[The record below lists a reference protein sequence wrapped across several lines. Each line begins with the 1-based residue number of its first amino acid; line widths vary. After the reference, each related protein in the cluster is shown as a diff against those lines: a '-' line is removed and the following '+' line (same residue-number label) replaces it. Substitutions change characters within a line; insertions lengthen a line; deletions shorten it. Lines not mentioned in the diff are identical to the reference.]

1 MTDLICPFSAPL
13 AQEAYKCSHARKVI
27 RRGGE
32 EIACDN
38 DSVHSSCKAVHD
50 HCKQATL
57 LQMGL
62 EDDLLSV
69 PHSSLVKIQFGTLMG
84 LQQTMTHVD
93 ARYHEEEPDI
103 PDLVTH
109 AITHYS
115 SVASIP
121 TENTCNAS
129 MEFKL
134 QRRRRK

>member
-13 AQEAYKCSHARKVI
+13 AQEAWRCSHARKII

-38 DSVHSSCKAVHD
+38 ESVYSSCKAVHD
-50 HCKQATL
+50 HCKRAVL
-57 LQMGL
+57 AGMGL

-69 PHSSLVKIQFGTLMG
+69 PHSTLVKIQFGTLLG
-84 LQQTMTHVD
+84 LQQTMAHVD
-93 ARYHEEEPDI
+93 SGSHDEERDV

-115 SVASIP
+115 SVSDIP
-121 TENTCNAS
+121 TENTCTAS
-129 MEFKL
+129 KEFRL
-134 QRRRRK
+134 QRRSRK